1 MAANEKPIATP
12 EWLERAAQTELPAAF
27 DRVALS
33 PTARPVAEIL
43 ERVALTS
50 SPAAAT
56 KPARPE
62 PKSARPDS
70 RPSNTKLENET
81 DVHRRSLDGAALL
94 PSTVGLGL
102 LTLGMVTLAKP
113 FVPARFV
120 TELISLPILA
130 LWTGLIIFGGYRMWA
145 YRYRMT
151 SHRLFRERGRLYPAD
166 EPLELSLISKVEVR
180 QSRLQDWL
188 DVGDV
193 IVTPEESSGRPP
205 FELTGV
211 RWPEKLAAL
220 IETTAAAGRDRSVK
234 WARSSSASATR

>member
-1 MAANEKPIATP
+1 
-12 EWLERAAQTELPAAF
+12 
-27 DRVALS
+27 
-33 PTARPVAEIL
+33 
-43 ERVALTS
+43 
-50 SPAAAT
+50 
-56 KPARPE
+56 
-62 PKSARPDS
+62 
-70 RPSNTKLENET
+70 LENET
-81 DVHRRSLDGAALL
+81 DVHRRSFDGAALL
-94 PSTVGLGL
+94 PSTVALGL
-102 LTLGMVTLAKP
+102 LTVGVVTLAKP

-151 SHRLFRERGRLYPAD
+151 SHRLFRDRGRLYPAD
-166 EPLELSLISKVEVR
+166 EPLELSRISKVEVR

-193 IVTPEESSGRPP
+193 IVTPEESSGRQP

-234 WARSSSASATR
+234 SARSSPPTATR